1 MSSERITAGSPGPI
15 LGTGAPAAP
24 GRRAE
29 PVPAV
34 GPEAQPAGRRAALAT
49 GVASVALGL
58 MVVISLAYVSV
69 AASRESILS
78 PPSHAAF
85 PDWMAGPL
93 GPLASWFRPSDE
105 GRRILLTAV
114 VVGMYLCYLVVI
126 ACGSRL
132 RPGVAIAAIVAIDV
146 IFFLSPPLSLT
157 DVFNYINY
165 GRMEVL
171 HGLNPYATIPALGPH
186 SDPSFPLSNWHA
198 LLSPYGPLFTLY
210 TFALVPLGV
219 AASFWVLKGSLLLAS
234 LACLWLVWRC
244 AELLGRDPLRAT
256 LFVGLNP
263 LVLVWGLGG
272 DHNDFFTMLFVLL
285 AVYLLLEARARAT
298 AAGPDPGAPTAWGWG
313 RLVGALDGAR
323 RPLGPGEPGPG
334 REVGAGFLL
343 MAAVAVKASAG
354 LLLPVVLCGARRR
367 LRVLGGMLVG
377 LVVLGGASVYAFGA
391 HLPNL
396 AQQST
401 LVTLVGL
408 PNVIGY
414 LLGYGGETDTMKLVL
429 AGILLA
435 AVAGVS
441 IWTWRTRDWVRGAGY
456 ATVAVLVTLS
466 WTLPWYVLWLL
477 PFAALARGRGLRI
490 AALVISLY
498 LMLAWVPLMT
508 NLIHSFGFKPSLTEL
523 GQKRQAKTLL
533 LLH

>member
-1 MSSERITAGSPGPI
+1 
-15 LGTGAPAAP
+15 
-24 GRRAE
+24 
-29 PVPAV
+29 
-34 GPEAQPAGRRAALAT
+34 
-49 GVASVALGL
+49 
-58 MVVISLAYVSV
+58 
-69 AASRESILS
+69 
-78 PPSHAAF
+78 
-85 PDWMAGPL
+85 
-93 GPLASWFRPSDE
+93 
-105 GRRILLTAV
+105 
-114 VVGMYLCYLVVI
+114 
-126 ACGSRL
+126 
-132 RPGVAIAAIVAIDV
+132 
-146 IFFLSPPLSLT
+146 
-157 DVFNYINY
+157 
-165 GRMEVL
+165 
-171 HGLNPYATIPALGPH
+171 
-186 SDPSFPLSNWHA
+186 
-198 LLSPYGPLFTLY
+198 
-210 TFALVPLGV
+210 
-219 AASFWVLKGSLLLAS
+219 
-234 LACLWLVWRC
+234 
-244 AELLGRDPLRAT
+244 
-256 LFVGLNP
+256 
-263 LVLVWGLGG
+263 
-272 DHNDFFTMLFVLL
+272 
-285 AVYLLLEARARAT
+285 
-298 AAGPDPGAPTAWGWG
+298 
-313 RLVGALDGAR
+313 
-323 RPLGPGEPGPG
+323 
-334 REVGAGFLL
+334 

-367 LRVLGGMLVG
+367 LRVLGGMVVG